1 MDMKVTTLADKA
13 MLVKLT
19 MRRANLTKRDAVA
32 EAIIQQQMDDSSLIV
47 NSKLFRDKNNPINK
61 IMTAASEVY
70 TEHKKRTLPWA
81 DKGPR
86 VLPNEQ
92 YMEYTQVMRGKI
104 SYVDTLMQ
112 KYLPNYDT
120 YVQLDITHRS
130 RNQTNARAKAED
142 YPTAI
147 EFQTKMGFDLRFMP
161 MPDQRHFLFD
171 LSHDD
176 LEAFN
181 ASMEQTA
188 IIARDDAIKRMLD
201 PLKHL
206 VEKLGK
212 PIGGDGHIFRDSA
225 MENIVEGIEMARKL
239 TFDNSPEIKQLTDE
253 LNKEV
258 SKYADNMS
266 WLRESPIVREQAAK
280 KLSDIAS
287 AMGAFMGG
295 SNGTI

>member
-92 YMEYTQVMRGKI
+92 YMEYTQEMRSRI
-104 SYVDTLMQ
+104 SHVDALLL
-112 KYLPNYDT
+112 KHVPNYDT
-120 YVQLDITHRS
+120 YVQLDIAYRS
-130 RNQTNARAKAED
+130 KNQTSARAKVED
-142 YPTAI
+142 YPTAY
-147 EFQTKMGFDLRFMP
+147 EFQSKMGFDLRFMP

-171 LSHDD
+171 ISQDD
-176 LEAFN
+176 LEVFN

-206 VEKLGK
+206 VEKLVK
-212 PIGGDGHIFRDSA
+212 PIGEDGHIFRDSA
-225 MENIVEGIEMARKL
+225 MENIVEGIELARKL
-239 TFDNSPEIKQLTDE
+239 TLDNSPEIKQLTDE

-258 SKYADNMS
+258 SRYADHMN

-287 AMGAFMGG
+287 AMGAYMGKA
-295 SNGTI
+295 

>member
-19 MRRANLTKRDAVA
+19 MRRANLTKRDQVA
-32 EAIIQQQMDDSSLIV
+32 ESLIQAQLDDSSLIV
-47 NSKLFRDKNNPINK
+47 NSKLFRDKNNPINQ

-86 VLPNEQ
+86 VLPNDQ
-92 YMEYTQVMRGKI
+92 YMDYTQEMRTRI
-104 SYVDTLMQ
+104 AHVDNLMN
-112 KYLPNYDT
+112 KHMPNYDT
-120 YVQLDITHRS
+120 YVQLDIAYRS
-130 RNQTNARAKAED
+130 KNQTNARAKVED
-142 YPTAI
+142 YPLAG
-147 EFQTKMGFDLRFMP
+147 EFQAKMGFDLRFMP

-171 LSHDD
+171 ISPDD
-176 LEAFN
+176 LEEFN
-181 ASMEQTA
+181 KSMEMTA
-188 IIARDDAIKRMLD
+188 VLARDDAVKRMLE

-206 VEKLGK
+206 VEKLNK
-212 PIGGDGHIFRDSA
+212 PIGGEGHIFRDSA
-225 MENIVEGIEMARKL
+225 MENIIEGIEQARKL
-239 TFDNSPEIKQLTDE
+239 TLDESPEIKQLTDE

-258 SKYADNMS
+258 SRYAEHMN

-287 AMGAFMGG
+287 AMGAFMG
-295 SNGTI
+295 SK

>member
-61 IMTAASEVY
+61 IMTSASEVY

-112 KYLPNYDT
+112 KYIPNYDT
-120 YVQLDITHRS
+120 YVQLDIAYRS
-130 RNQTNARAKAED
+130 KNQTNARAKADD
-142 YPTAI
+142 YPTAT
-147 EFQTKMGFDLRFMP
+147 EFQAKMGFDLRFMP

-171 LSHDD
+171 ISQDD
-176 LEAFN
+176 LEVFN

-188 IIARDDAIKRMLD
+188 VIARDDAIKRMLD

-239 TFDNSPEIKQLTDE
+239 TLDESPEIKALTDE

-258 SKYADNMS
+258 SKYAENVA

-287 AMGAFMGG
+287 AMGAYMG
-295 SNGTI
+295 SV